1 MKQIKQVKQMI
12 FFFLTPAVLFFLLVF
27 LYPVVRTIAMS
38 FFYVEGVSDSTSSW
52 QFIGLEN
59 YITLMKTAIFKESIK
74 NMLKI
79 WLWGGLITM
88 SISMLFAVI
97 LTSGVKFKDF
107 YKVIIYVPNIINA
120 VAISTMWM
128 SAIFNKRF
136 GFLHKFFELIGS
148 DLAATD
154 YMSGSIKFWSLL
166 VAFCFGSVGYYMLI
180 LMSGIERIPTDIYEA
195 ATIDGASKPAQFSRI
210 TLPLL
215 RSVLKNCIVFW
226 TVGVVGFFVWS
237 QMWSS
242 PLPSELTTITPFVY
256 MYNITFGTVGNSDR
270 NAAMGAAVGVLMT
283 LTVVLVFFA
292 VNRLIKDE
300 DAEF

>member
-1 MKQIKQVKQMI
+1 MKQTKQIKQMI
-12 FFFLTPAVLFFLLVF
+12 FWFLTPAVVFFLLVF

-38 FFYVEGVSDSTSSW
+38 FFYVEGVSDSTSTW
-52 QFIGLEN
+52 KFIGLEN
-59 YITLMKTAIFKESIK
+59 YLTLMKTAIFKESIK

-79 WLWGGLITM
+79 WLWGGVITM

-107 YKVIIYVPNIINA
+107 YKAVIYIPNIINA

-128 SAIFNKRF
+128 TAIFNKRF

-148 DLAATD
+148 DLATTD

-180 LMSGIERIPTDIYEA
+180 LMSGIERIPADIYEA
-195 ATIDGASKPAQFSRI
+195 ATIDGASKPAQFRRI

-215 RSVLKNCIVFW
+215 RSVIKNCIVFW
-226 TVGVVGFFVWS
+226 SVGVVGFFVWS
-237 QMWSS
+237 QMWSA

-256 MYNITFGTVGNSDR
+256 MYNITFGTTGNADR
-270 NAAMGAAVGVLMT
+270 NAAMGAAVGVLMAV
-283 LTVVLVFFA
+283 TVLFVFFA

-300 DAEF
+300 DVEF

>member
-1 MKQIKQVKQMI
+1 MKRDKQVKKMI

-27 LYPVVRTIAMS
+27 LYPVIRTIAMS
-38 FFYVEGVSDSTSSW
+38 FFYVEGVCDATNTW
-52 QFIGLEN
+52 RFIGLEN
-59 YITLMKTAIFKESIK
+59 YIMLMKTAIFKESIM

-97 LTSGVKFKDF
+97 LTSGVKFKEV
-107 YKVIIYVPNIINA
+107 YKVIIYIPNIINA
-120 VAISTMWM
+120 VAISTMWI
-128 SAIFNKRF
+128 SAIYNKRF

-148 DLAATD
+148 DLAKTD
-154 YMSGSIKFWSLL
+154 YMSGSIKFWTLL

-180 LMSGIERIPTDIYEA
+180 LISGIERIPSDIYEA
-195 ATIDGASKPAQFSRI
+195 ATIDGASKPAQFRRI

-215 RSVLKNCIVFW
+215 VSVIKNCIVFW

-237 QMWSS
+237 QMWSA

-256 MYNITFGTVGNSDR
+256 MYNITFGTTGNANR
-270 NAAMGAAVGVLMT
+270 NAAMGAAVGVLMA
-283 LTVVLVFFA
+283 LTVLFVFFA
-292 VNRLIKDE
+292 VNCFIKDE

>member
-1 MKQIKQVKQMI
+1 MKQNKQIKQMI
-12 FFFLTPAVLFFLLVF
+12 FWFLTPAVLFFLLVF
-27 LYPVVRTIAMS
+27 LYPVIRTIAMS
-38 FFYVEGVSDSTSSW
+38 FFYVEGVSDATSTW
-52 QFIGLEN
+52 KFIGLEN

-79 WLWGGLITM
+79 WLWGGIITM

-107 YKVIIYVPNIINA
+107 YKAVIYIPNIINA

-128 SAIFNKRF
+128 TAIFNKRF
-136 GFLHKFFELIGS
+136 GFLHKFFELLGS
-148 DLAATD
+148 DLATTD

-180 LMSGIERIPTDIYEA
+180 LMSGIERIPADIYEA
-195 ATIDGASKPAQFSRI
+195 ATIDGASRPAQFTRI

-215 RSVLKNCIVFW
+215 RSVIKNCIVFW

-237 QMWSS
+237 QMWSA

-256 MYNITFGTVGNSDR
+256 MYNITFGTTGNADR
-270 NAAMGAAVGVLMT
+270 NAAMGAAVGVLMAV
-283 LTVVLVFFA
+283 TVLFVFFA

-300 DAEF
+300 DVEF

>member
-1 MKQIKQVKQMI
+1 
-12 FFFLTPAVLFFLLVF
+12 
-27 LYPVVRTIAMS
+27 
-38 FFYVEGVSDSTSSW
+38 
-52 QFIGLEN
+52 
-59 YITLMKTAIFKESIK
+59 MKTAIFKESIK

-148 DLAATD
+148 DLATTD
-154 YMSGSIKFWSLL
+154 YMSGSIKFWTLL

-180 LMSGIERIPTDIYEA
+180 LMSGIERIPSDIYEA
-195 ATIDGASKPAQFSRI
+195 ATIDGASKPAQFRTI

-215 RSVLKNCIVFW
+215 RSVIKNCIVFW

-256 MYNITFGTVGNSDR
+256 MYNITFGTVGNADR
-270 NAAMGAAVGVLMT
+270 NAAMGAAVGVLMA

>member
-1 MKQIKQVKQMI
+1 MI
-12 FFFLTPAVLFFLLVF
+12 FWFLTPAVVFFLLVF

-38 FFYVEGVSDSTSSW
+38 FFYVEGVSDSTSTW
-52 QFIGLEN
+52 KFIGLEN
-59 YITLMKTAIFKESIK
+59 YLTLMKTAIFKESIK

-79 WLWGGLITM
+79 WLWGGVITM

-107 YKVIIYVPNIINA
+107 YKAVIYIPNIINA

-128 SAIFNKRF
+128 TAIFNKRF

-148 DLAATD
+148 DLATTD

-180 LMSGIERIPTDIYEA
+180 LMSGIERIPADIYEA
-195 ATIDGASKPAQFSRI
+195 ATIDGASKPAQFRRI

-215 RSVLKNCIVFW
+215 RSVIKNCIVFW
-226 TVGVVGFFVWS
+226 SVGVVGFFVWS
-237 QMWSS
+237 QMWSA

-256 MYNITFGTVGNSDR
+256 MYNITFGTTGNADR
-270 NAAMGAAVGVLMT
+270 NAAMGAAVGVLMAV
-283 LTVVLVFFA
+283 TVLFVFFA

-300 DAEF
+300 DVEF